1 VDTTGQ
7 SVTTGIAAE
16 LQRLRRRAY
25 GPDADIAGDPVAQ
38 ARLAALER
46 AIGRATPPLGT
57 GVDEADDG
65 EPTPAQGASVHAPS
79 PAPMQEPALG
89 RRGIDQSVPPWW
101 RRPDVLAFAAAL
113 LLVCAGI
120 VVGMPGALP
129 RAPAEILHIRAESA
143 GVPPADRAEL
153 DAAGSLSHLALIDD
167 GLRLYEDFRGINV
180 WSAPTVH
187 GTTCLL
193 LTTRSQGLWAVA
205 CAPSETDPRIEL
217 NKYGSVLVHRD
228 EEDPWHGMPF
238 GSLIRVELRGDTVLV
253 WDYPALG
260 PVSLFD

>member
-1 VDTTGQ
+1 MDTTGQ
-7 SVTTGIAAE
+7 SVTPGIAAE

-25 GPDADIAGDPVAQ
+25 GPDADIAGDPAAQ
-38 ARLAALER
+38 ARLAALETT
-46 AIGRATPPLGT
+46 IGRTTPPLRT
-57 GVDEADDG
+57 GDDDADDA
-65 EPTPAQGASVHAPS
+65 EPTPARAASVQAAS
-79 PAPMQEPALG
+79 PRPIEEPALG
-89 RRGIDQSVPPWW
+89 RRGIDESAPPWW
-101 RRPDVLAFAAAL
+101 RRRDILALAAAL
-113 LLVCAGI
+113 LLICAGI
-120 VVGMPGALP
+120 LVGMPGALP
-129 RAPAEILHIRAESA
+129 PVPAETLHIRAESA
-143 GVPPADRAEL
+143 GVPSAHRAEL
-153 DAAGSLSHLALIDD
+153 DAAGSLSHLALVDD
-167 GLRLYEDFRGINV
+167 GLRLYEDLRGINV

-205 CAPSETDPRIEL
+205 CAPSETEPRIEL